1 MKMIVKNQDIVDVS
15 KDILKGIKE
24 SDPYLDFNLPTSA
37 IIYDLYEPSDD
48 EKDVTIE
55 DLSSADDE
63 PELIIVKTAVYQKDI
78 IKLDTNTVSI
88 DTGPAQSYSAKYG
101 CRAG

>member
-24 SDPYLDFNLPTSA
+24 SDPYLDFNIPTSA

-48 EKDVTIE
+48 EKDVKIE

-63 PELIIVKTAVYQKDI
+63 PELIIVNTAVGQANKMKEKYRKLQKEN
-78 IKLDTNTVSI
+78 K
-88 DTGPAQSYSAKYG
+88 
-101 CRAG
+101 

>member
-1 MKMIVKNQDIVDVS
+1 MIVKNQDIVDVS

-24 SDPYLDFNLPTSA
+24 SDPYLDFNIPTSA

-48 EKDVTIE
+48 EKDVKIE

-63 PELIIVKTAVYQKDI
+63 PELIIVNTAVGQANKMKEKYRKLQKEN
-78 IKLDTNTVSI
+78 K
-88 DTGPAQSYSAKYG
+88 
-101 CRAG
+101 